1 MRRVLLAAAVV
12 AVLMLGPAGS
22 SPGAG
27 GTDWKNL
34 KYMLYEVQDELI
46 TTDGSWED
54 ARVVKPVQPGQ
65 KPPLP
70 PPPWNTR
77 VKLDRIWAPRCLS
90 GRQTVSM
97 SKTFQ
102 APGHGFSG
110 NLYLDPSFGFPRP
123 IHSVSVLVN
132 GRQIGRLGDIS
143 SGKVAQSISAPLT
156 PEALTAFHYGPNR
169 LTIRVDK
176 LALKKGEAC
185 NNPNRLI
192 GVIAQLALRFEP
204 DLEALPSDKGKE
216 QAVRSAAGKVVGA
229 LGTIR
234 FVNHGPSGSAGG
246 KLIFRIA
253 GNVFVQTAWTPST
266 LHVTPPFHE
275 CVGEGSGVAVVGT
288 ITCEYSDFPA
298 GLKDSIFVI
307 AGGRLTPNFPPTE
320 TTSMEVDWQI
330 IPAGYET
337 NAANNSYSHKFV
349 ICGPLAK
356 KPECANAK

>member
-1 MRRVLLAAAVV
+1 MRRVVFVAAGVAAV
-12 AVLMLGPAGS
+12 LGLAGS
-22 SPGAG
+22 SSGAG
-27 GTDWKNL
+27 GTDWKHL

-46 TTDGSWED
+46 TTDGSWEN
-54 ARVVKPVQPGQ
+54 AKAVRPVQPGQ

-70 PPPWNTR
+70 PPPWDRR
-77 VKLDRIWAPRCLS
+77 VKLDRIWAPSCLS

-97 SKTFQ
+97 TKVFQ
-102 APGHGFSG
+102 APGHAFSG

-132 GRQIGRLGDIS
+132 GRAIGHLGDIS
-143 SGKVAQSISAPLT
+143 SGKVAQSISAQLT
-156 PEALTAFHYGPNR
+156 PEALTAFHYGQNR

-176 LALKKGEAC
+176 AALPKGERC
-185 NNPNRLI
+185 NNPRRLI
-192 GVIAQLALRFEP
+192 GVIAQLSLRFEP
-204 DLEALPSDKGKE
+204 DLEAVPSDKGRE

-229 LGTIR
+229 LGNIR

-253 GNVFVQTAWTPST
+253 GNVFVQTAWTPAT
-266 LHVTPPFHE
+266 LQISPPFHD
-275 CVGEGSGVAVVGT
+275 CVGQGTGVAVVGT

-298 GLKDSIFVI
+298 GLKDSIFVL
-307 AGGRLTPNFPPTE
+307 AASRLTPNFPPTE

-330 IPAGYET
+330 VPAGYET
-337 NAANNSYSHKFV
+337 NAANNSYSHKFI